1 MKTSKPFR
9 ALATLALFYVSAFA
23 YGALNVPFK
32 AQVPPPDSG
41 DWSQT
46 KNCGPTS
53 VLMVAAY
60 HLQFIPTSQHI
71 KDLDDWMVVKGII
84 TSVNNY
90 NGDDTSGD
98 DLLRIAKEYYGF
110 QEVTKYN
117 ANDVN
122 FLIQALSNGNPVI
135 VGVNINLDLNKA
147 GHFMVLVGMT
157 DTNVIVKDPGHAD
170 GADKSYPISTF
181 LASWATQT
189 YCSIIIDGSAGR
201 STITGQNTNGL
212 VIAEILAAYHH
223 YGAQQ
228 TFGNPVASLVPYSDG
243 YVAEWPWLTGCLF
256 QIFDGGALG
265 DSAILYDQ
273 NAGVNEAFPMHGQ
286 LWDYYKAHDGPNLL
300 IGNVHLGGPV
310 DQERYATDEST
321 GNQLVVQRMAHGYL
335 VYDTVTGLSNARSS
349 QNPGIVTISLTPSF
363 TAYALSDTQ
372 AYVSSGPV
380 SGGVTYRVLRGGVQ
394 VGTLNASYDFTDSNL
409 SPNTSYSYE
418 LVVVDGSGN
427 INP

>member
-1 MKTSKPFR
+1 MFFTTERRSPMKTSKPFR

-60 HLQFIPTSQHI
+60 HLQFIPTSQNI

-147 GHFMVLVGMT
+147 GHFMVLIGMT

-273 NAGVNEAFPMHGQ
+273 NAGVNEAFPLHGAFWWYFWYYNVLDGLPISDEYRSGNNVFQ
-286 LWDYYKAHDGPNLL
+286 DFENGKTYHWDLTWQTSHAVEVLDTSY
-300 IGNVHLGGPV
+300 VHAQV
-310 DQERYATDEST
+310 
-321 GNQLVVQRMAHGYL
+321 H
-335 VYDTVTGLSNARSS
+335 
-349 QNPGIVTISLTPSF
+349 ISLTPSF

-380 SGGVTYRVLRGGVQ
+380 SGGVTYRVLRNGTQ
-394 VGTLNASYDFTDSNL
+394 AGTLGASY
-409 SPNTSYSYE
+409 SPITNYPHQLQAASKPLTS
-418 LVVVDGSGN
+418 
-427 INP
+427 